1 MSGTLRAASVTR
13 TMSQRSPGDSPQ
25 PAQGGGM
32 EEGMRVLSYLIA
44 GLAVYGFLGW
54 LGDDLLGTEWML
66 PTGMV
71 LGMAGS
77 VFLIIRRYGQADQ
90 AGTEQARAEQ
100 GAAKPPTTGRGR

>member
-1 MSGTLRAASVTR
+1 
-13 TMSQRSPGDSPQ
+13 
-25 PAQGGGM
+25 M
-32 EEGMRVLSYLIA
+32 EDGLRVLSYLIA

-77 VFLIIRRYGQADQ
+77 VYLIIRRYG
-90 AGTEQARAEQ
+90 RAEQ
-100 GAAKPPTTGRGR
+100 DKTEPPTTGRVR